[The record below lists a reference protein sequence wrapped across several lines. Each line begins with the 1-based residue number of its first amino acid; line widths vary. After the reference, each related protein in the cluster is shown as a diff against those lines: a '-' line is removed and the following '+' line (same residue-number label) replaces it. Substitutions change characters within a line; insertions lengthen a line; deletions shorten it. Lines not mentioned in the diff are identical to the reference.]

1 MKNFPKINFYNEGEA
16 LAFSDVYLKPSYSD
30 IKSRYSNQIDTST
43 EVAKGAPKL
52 NIPFISS
59 GMDTVTGAK
68 MAEVLSLNGGLGEI
82 HRNNTPSQQ
91 AEMVR
96 IVKEKMRTIETNPPM
111 VSVKAKISDALNLLE
126 KRNRG
131 YVLVFK
137 GDKFEGNICGIA
149 TNKDF
154 NAGNNETLI

>member
-30 IKSRYSNQIDTST
+30 IKSRYSNQIDT
-43 EVAKGAPKL
+43 A
-52 NIPFISS
+52 
-59 GMDTVTGAK
+59 TGAK

-131 YVLVFK
+131 YVLV
-137 GDKFEGNICGIA
+137 
-149 TNKDF
+149 
-154 NAGNNETLI
+154 